1 MKSFLSLVK
10 ENIFRLNTWDCG
22 CWFRKNPE
30 ILGEFINNSNIKQS
44 FKNKDFNEHLFKD
57 GVSLI
62 YSKAYSNSGLISTLV
77 KNEKQ
82 TIIASLHPFFN
93 EIGLNYRGEI
103 SEVNVWEAE

>member
-1 MKSFLSLVK
+1 M
-10 ENIFRLNTWDCG
+10 
-22 CWFRKNPE
+22 
-30 ILGEFINNSNIKQS
+30 
-44 FKNKDFNEHLFKD
+44 
-57 GVSLI
+57 SLI